1 MFVDTRFRA
10 GSYLIAIATF
20 REFMKY
26 APRIAVLAILAACC
40 SHAQQLPPPQGAT
53 TQSVSVADGTQWTVE
68 VGPNGRTWTDSQGH
82 HIEEMGTGMNFWDGQ
97 EFSPSNP
104 SFQITP
110 DGSAVVANQLQYKVQ
125 LAADINTQNA
135 VSVVTPDGLTLNSTP
150 VGIALFDS
158 ASGAYATIATIT
170 NCTGSLVNSNQVVYH
185 NAFAGL
191 CADVVYTISCGSFQQ
206 DVVING
212 YLNVANYGFPTNTT
226 RIQILSEFYQPPTP
240 QKIISPI
247 YVENDEQIRQS
258 MVSPDFM
265 DQTIGFGEFV
275 MGPGR
280 AYTAASATNYP
291 GGAPVG
297 KQFVT
302 VTNSDNGSI
311 RTFLVESVAYP
322 SIRDELDVLPEC
334 NGQTAAAGTRPAI
347 HKTKLQYAAMPSP
360 RPGKSAALFSRAPGL
375 ARADLPAKKGVTI
388 DYIASIGGTLSSS
401 TTFKGDTTY
410 FISSTLTCNGAVLIE
425 GGAIFKFPRGT
436 SIQLNGSVVLTT
448 APFREAIFTG
458 GDDNSVGDKLNT
470 TIWSG
475 YTGTLSSTYANPA
488 LSVVSTVTLAYLR
501 FAYAQT
507 AILSSAGFGTSTVA
521 NSQFVQ
527 CVLGIQL
534 NGSGSGS
541 SSPFGLNLNNC
552 LLSHVGTAI
561 STIGPIVAEF
571 NQCTVDNCN
580 PFVSGTKSNELITV
594 TGTNSIFA
602 NGSSLSG
609 TVGGKSGTAP
619 SFNFLGNVNGFYSFP
634 QFGNGQVNVNTSPFQ
649 QVGAGNYYLV
659 PGIGLQAVGT
669 TNIDSGTLASLAQKT
684 TSPPEILS
692 NTTTSASMVLYPLVQ
707 RNTGP
712 PDLGYHYDP
721 VDWLVDN
728 YTVTNAV
735 LEVQPGTVIA
745 SYNDPGI
752 VLQDGSTLVSIG
764 TPIAPI
770 WYTRYQTV
778 GEQSVSLGTSAVAQ
792 AVSIS
797 SAPVSNS
804 PPTATLQFSKFSSP
818 AGGGSHLIHSVSPDY
833 YTNILV
839 RECEFW
845 GGSNTLSGPASGS
858 VTATLVNN
866 LFVRAITLAS
876 NNNSSATLLLTNNLF
891 YGGNV
896 SLTQPTSGSTWAAY
910 NNAFDSSTNTA
921 GSINNGYNAYLNGSG
936 RLTPT
941 NLHDVV
947 LLSSLAYQTGPLGT
961 FYQPATSSLINTG
974 SVTANLVGLFHY
986 TTTTNEVKETN
997 SVVDIGYH
1005 YVAVTNGVPISSD
1018 GDGVPDYVKDVN
1030 GNGLYDSG
1038 SELISWLTFGANDY
1052 SLYVEGRNLGVTNA
1066 PTADT
1071 ANVLGLQVYTPLQQ

>member
-1 MFVDTRFRA
+1 
-10 GSYLIAIATF
+10 
-20 REFMKY
+20 MKY
-26 APRIAVLAILAACC
+26 APCAALLAILAAF
-40 SHAQQLPPPQGAT
+40 SSLAQQLTPPPAAT
-53 TQSVSVADGTQWTVE
+53 TQSVSAADGIQWTVE
-68 VGPNGRTWTDSQGH
+68 VGPHGRTWTDSQGH
-82 HIEEMGTGMNFWDGQ
+82 RIVELQTGQNFWDGQ
-97 EFSPSNP
+97 QWSPSNP

-110 DGSAVVANQLQYKVQ
+110 DGSAVVANQVQ
-125 LAADINTQNA
+125 DPVRLSADINTQNA
-135 VSVVTPDGLTLNSTP
+135 VTVITPDGLTLNSTP
-150 VGIALFDS
+150 VGIALFDC
-158 ASGAYATIATIT
+158 ASGNFATIATIT

-191 CADVVYTISCGSFQQ
+191 CADVVYTLNCGSFQQ

-212 YLNVANYGFPTNTT
+212 YLNPADFGFPTNTT
-226 RIQILSEFYQPPTP
+226 RIQILTEFYQPPTP

-247 YVENDEQIRQS
+247 YVENDEAVRQS

-275 MGPGR
+275 LGPGR

-297 KQFVT
+297 KQFLT
-302 VTNSDNGSI
+302 ATNNGLI
-311 RTFLVESVAYP
+311 RAFLIESVQYG
-322 SIRDELDVLPEC
+322 SIRDELDVLPQC
-334 NGQTAAAGTRPAI
+334 DGQTASLGPRPVI
-347 HKTKLQYAAMPSP
+347 HKTKLQYAAIPSP
-360 RPGKSAALFSRAPGL
+360 RPGKSAAAFSRAPGL
-375 ARADLPAKKGVTI
+375 AKADLLSKKGVTI

-401 TTFKGDTTY
+401 TTFKNDTTY
-410 FISSTLTCNGAVLIE
+410 FISGAVTCNASVLIE
-425 GGAIFKFPRGT
+425 GGAVFKYARNN
-436 SIQLNGSVVLTT
+436 SIQLNGSVTLTT

-609 TVGGKSGTAP
+609 TVGGKTGTAP
-619 SFNFLGNVNGFYSFP
+619 SFNFVGNINGFYSFP
-634 QFGNGQVNVNTSPFQ
+634 QFGNGPVGVNSSPFQ
-649 QVGAGNYYLV
+649 QVGAGYYFLV

-669 TNIDSGTLASLAQKT
+669 TNVDPGTLASLAQKT
-684 TSPPEILS
+684 TSPPEMLS

-721 VDWLVDN
+721 VDWFVDV
-728 YTVTNAV
+728 YTISNAV

-804 PPTATLQFSKFSSP
+804 PPTATFQFSKFSSP
-818 AGGGSHLIHSVSPDY
+818 AGGGSHLIHSASPDY
-833 YTNILV
+833 YTNLLV

-845 GGSNTLSGPASGS
+845 GGSNALSGPASGT

-866 LFVRAITLAS
+866 LFVRSITLAS

-896 SLTQPTSGSTWAAY
+896 SLTQPTSSSTWAAY

-921 GSINNGYNAYLNGSG
+921 GSINNGYNGYLNGSG

-947 LLSSLAYQTGPLGT
+947 LASSLAYQTGPLGT
-961 FYQPATSSLINTG
+961 FYQPSTSSLINTG

-1018 GDGVPDYVKDVN
+1018 GDGVPDYLKDVN

-1038 SELISWLTFGANDY
+1038 SELISWLTYGANDY

-1066 PTADT
+1066 PIADT